1 LLLSDFW
8 VGVRTIRF
16 LRKGRK
22 SGLKKFKNINDK
34 FSLKGSVFTINDDK
48 NDKLLI

>member
-1 LLLSDFW
+1 LLSDFW

-22 SGLKKFKNINDK
+22 SGLKEFKNINDK
-34 FSLKGSVFTINDDK
+34 YSSKGSVFTIKDDK
-48 NDKLLI
+48 NDKPFI